1 VEAGWCVFVIVLS
14 LLGIFVWL
22 IANGS
27 GMAERRTMRAADSW
41 AQLDA
46 YVRSVAG
53 PRDPAGQIAGAK
65 DLLDQNAITH
75 DELEKLKADALAG

>member
-1 VEAGWCVFVIVLS
+1 VIVLS
-14 LLGIFVWL
+14 FLGIFVWL

-27 GMAERRTMRAADSW
+27 GMAERRTKRAADSR

-46 YVRSVAG
+46 HVRSVAG
-53 PRDPAGQIAGAK
+53 PRDPAGQIAAAK
-65 DLLDQNAITH
+65 DVPDQNAITQ